1 MEKIWRHAF
10 ALAAVGTLGVASA
23 SLTSA
28 QAGEDEAVAKVSAAT
43 AATDASN
50 ATDATDATVERK
62 SRASEAER
70 LYRRGR
76 AWAFG
81 FDGRRVDGERGF
93 ELLSQAAE
101 LGSVDA
107 QGELAVMWFNG
118 WRGVKSDAA
127 RAFDLGLEAA
137 EAGNP
142 MGAQIV
148 GVCCRQGRAVAKNEK
163 LARKYFKIA
172 FEGAKERAENDLLAK
187 TTLAELYFDG
197 AGVEQDYAEA
207 ARLFREASE
216 AGFARATQG
225 LGVCYAIGA
234 GVERDA
240 RQAFELFQKAAELGD
255 AVATGNLGVCYLMGA
270 GVEQDYAEAARLFRE
285 ASEAGDATATY
296 YWGVCLLEGRGVE
309 RDEVEA
315 VRWFRENADWFAPS
329 AEKLSECYEKGLG
342 VAKNREEAEKW
353 RRKAKGDDW
362 FDASIYT
369 GEGTEHKTDATELF
383 REARRRDAQEAATS
397 NESAS
402 ESSSESASEED
413 ELAAPGLERIGKSSS
428 EAATVEAETIEARGV
443 VTLDGEPLAD
453 AYVYFKPCDENGSW
467 AYGLTNEKGEFVLQA
482 SLGAELSPGAYRVR
496 FECVKDDE
504 LGETIE
510 EDGEEKPETAL
521 RPLAPERYG
530 DFETSGIIVEIS
542 GKTTKIEI
550 ELQSE

>member
-43 AATDASN
+43 AATATDASN
-50 ATDATDATVERK
+50 ATDATVERK

-81 FDGRRVDGERGF
+81 FDGRRIDGERGF

-216 AGFARATQG
+216 AG
-225 LGVCYAIGA
+225 
-234 GVERDA
+234 
-240 RQAFELFQKAAELGD
+240 
-255 AVATGNLGVCYLMGA
+255 
-270 GVEQDYAEAARLFRE
+270 
-285 ASEAGDATATY
+285 DATATY

-362 FDASIYT
+362 FDASMYT

-397 NESAS
+397 NESS
-402 ESSSESASEED
+402 NESASEED

-453 AYVYFKPCDENGSW
+453 AYVYFKPCDENGSM
-467 AYGLTNEKGEFVLQA
+467 AFGLTNEKGEFVLQA

-496 FECVKDDE
+496 FECVEDDE